1 MGLRELEQD
10 LGQPSHGRRRPF
22 EQQRHVALRLV
33 KVLRPVLGGEPQV
46 GDPGKRCR
54 DLDGHLAKVWIGTHS
69 ATGVFHA
76 VLTHGRPSKVSY
88 QRTTVRTAC
97 TIELAMPLTGIRV
110 LDLTRL
116 LPGAYCTLLL
126 ADMGA
131 DVIKIEEPGGGDYM
145 RWTPPLV
152 DGQSALFNAIN
163 RNKRSVTLD
172 LKSEGGRDLLLQLVD
187 GADVLVEGNRP
198 GVMGRLGLGWDVLH
212 SRNARLIMCSIT
224 GYGQDGPFASRAGH
238 DLNYMATA
246 GALGLNGDREGPP
259 VPLSVQVADIGG
271 GGLQPAVAILGA
283 MVGVQRGGEGRW
295 IDASMTDGAVS
306 WLAMAFATH
315 AGGETVARGEQRL
328 AGRFACYRVYACKGG
343 GYFSVA
349 ALEPKF
355 WSALCGA
362 LERPDLVDLQFS
374 EDDSVHVA
382 VEEIFASRTRIDWQ
396 QKLAALDACCEP
408 VLDIDEV
415 ASHPQ
420 IAARRL
426 IETHETGVEV
436 RPAIRMS
443 EGWRRR
449 AAPRLGEHTAEILS
463 ELGIEGTKLEELKTS
478 GAI

>member
-1 MGLRELEQD
+1 MAGYRKS
-10 LGQPSHGRRRPF
+10 PTNAVA
-22 EQQRHVALRLV
+22 RH
-33 KVLRPVLGGEPQV
+33 
-46 GDPGKRCR
+46 D
-54 DLDGHLAKVWIGTHS
+54 
-69 ATGVFHA
+69 
-76 VLTHGRPSKVSY
+76 
-88 QRTTVRTAC
+88 
-97 TIELAMPLTGIRV
+97 LAMPLTGIRV

-172 LKSEGGRDLLLQLVD
+172 LKSEAGRDLLLQLVD

-283 MVGVQRGGEGRW
+283 IVGVQRGGDGPW
-295 IDASMTDGAVS
+295 MDASMNGGPVS
-306 WLAMAFATH
+306 WLA
-315 AGGETVARGEQRL
+315 
-328 AGRFACYRVYACKGG
+328 
-343 GYFSVA
+343 
-349 ALEPKF
+349 
-355 WSALCGA
+355 
-362 LERPDLVDLQFS
+362 
-374 EDDSVHVA
+374 VA
-382 VEEIFASRTRIDWQ
+382 V
-396 QKLAALDACCEP
+396 
-408 VLDIDEV
+408 
-415 ASHPQ
+415 
-420 IAARRL
+420 
-426 IETHETGVEV
+426 
-436 RPAIRMS
+436 
-443 EGWRRR
+443 
-449 AAPRLGEHTAEILS
+449 
-463 ELGIEGTKLEELKTS
+463 
-478 GAI
+478 